1 MGNNMTNRSQIG
13 AVIGTHGLKGEVK
26 VYPTTQ
32 DPERFRRLEHVFLT
46 DRTGEHELT
55 VESVKFVGALVA
67 LKFSGLDSI
76 EQVQNF
82 RHAELFV
89 DRKDAI
95 PLKEG
100 EYYIPDL
107 IGLSVLD
114 EKEQTVGKLTDV
126 LKTAAN
132 DVYEVTKPDGTT
144 VLLPAIPEC
153 ILEVKPEEGVMHVFM
168 MPGL

>member
-1 MGNNMTNRSQIG
+1 MNS
-13 AVIGTHGLKGEVK
+13 
-26 VYPTTQ
+26 P
-32 DPERFRRLEHVFLT
+32 
-46 DRTGEHELT
+46 
-55 VESVKFVGALVA
+55 

-114 EKEQTVGKLTDV
+114 EKEQTVGTLTDV

-153 ILEVKPEEGVMHVFM
+153 ILEVKPVYSGSEAGGRCHACIHDARAVMGGALVLHRRKREFHAFSYSDAVSGDGS
-168 MPGL
+168 PGASHQHPGKSNGTGTDQR

>member
-1 MGNNMTNRSQIG
+1 MLVLQVRKYRPTNRFQIG
-13 AVIGTHGLKGEVK
+13 VVIGTHGLKGEVK

-55 VESVKFVGALVA
+55 VESVKFVGALIA

-95 PLKEG
+95 PLK
-100 EYYIPDL
+100 
-107 IGLSVLD
+107 VD